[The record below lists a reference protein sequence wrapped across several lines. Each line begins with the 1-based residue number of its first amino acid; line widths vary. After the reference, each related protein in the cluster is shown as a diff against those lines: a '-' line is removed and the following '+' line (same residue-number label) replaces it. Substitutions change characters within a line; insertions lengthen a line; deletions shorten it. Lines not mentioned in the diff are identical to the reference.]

1 MGMDNIFMHD
11 AVPTWSGFL
20 YQGRIAVYLAVRKI
34 NELREAGNESEIK
47 KYALEMEKCED
58 NETILWYS
66 EIVNSNRCKNSTRS
80 N

>member
-34 NELREAGNESEIK
+34 NEWAKLCLFRM
-47 KYALEMEKCED
+47 EMRVC
-58 NETILWYS
+58 
-66 EIVNSNRCKNSTRS
+66 RM
-80 N
+80 

>member
-34 NELREAGNESEIK
+34 NELR
-47 KYALEMEKCED
+47 
-58 NETILWYS
+58 
-66 EIVNSNRCKNSTRS
+66 
-80 N
+80 